1 MAFRPLLRQRFA
13 PVCAVAAAAAPISL
27 SSQPADDSLA
37 DAVKRKPIYD
47 DAPLDTT
54 APTPSTPTSDA
65 PYNPTP
71 TSDAPYR
78 LTPTDDAPYRPT
90 PTDRLAVQIGKA
102 RLGLYQQ
109 VLRAEDGVNNALT
122 ETLRLEHSF
131 TSTIRSLAP
140 PKESGERVFPGVLY
154 VLVASMAGS
163 ILTRNRNILLR
174 ATGPAAIGLGA
185 AYAVLPLTMQNVGD
199 LAWKYEKRYPVV
211 ADAHL
216 RTKERLTSIWE
227 TGKAH
232 SAMSVG
238 MIQDKVAETRSN
250 MEDWVKRGR

>member
-1 MAFRPLLRQRFA
+1 MLTAA
-13 PVCAVAAAAAPISL
+13 PVTLASH
-27 SSQPADDSLA
+27 SADDSLT
-37 DAVKRKPIYD
+37 DAVRVCAPRPRMIASHTLQLNRKPIYD

-54 APTPSTPTSDA
+54 APAPTEPAAPSTPTS
-65 PYNPTP
+65 
-71 TSDAPYR
+71 
-78 LTPTDDAPYRPT
+78 DAPYRPT
-90 PTDRLAVQIGKA
+90 PTDRLAVQIGQA
-102 RLGLYQQ
+102 RLALHQQ
-109 VLRAEDGVNNALT
+109 AVRAEDGVNNALT

-140 PKESGERVFPGVLY
+140 PKESNERVFPGVLY

-163 ILTRNRNILLR
+163 IITRNRNILLR
-174 ATGPAAIGLGA
+174 ATVPAAIGIGA

-199 LAWKYEKRYPVV
+199 LAWTYEKRYPVL

-216 RTKERLTSIWE
+216 RAKERVTSIWQ

-238 MIQDKVAETRSN
+238 MIQDKVAETRSS
-250 MEDWVKRGR
+250 MEDWVKKGR

>member
-13 PVCAVAAAAAPISL
+13 PVWAVAVAAAPISL
-27 SSQPADDSLA
+27 SSPPVDDALT
-37 DAVKRKPIYD
+37 DAALNRKPIYD
-47 DAPLDTT
+47 EAPLDTT
-54 APTPSTPTSDA
+54 APSPTQPAAPSTPASDA
-65 PYNPTP
+65 V
-71 TSDAPYR
+71 
-78 LTPTDDAPYRPT
+78 YRPT

-102 RLGLYQQ
+102 RLAMYQQ
-109 VLRAEDGVNNALT
+109 AVRAEDGVNNALT

-140 PKESGERVFPGVLY
+140 PRESAERVFPGVLY

-163 ILTRNRNILLR
+163 IITRNRNILLR
-174 ATGPAAIGLGA
+174 ATVPAAIGLGA
-185 AYAVLPLTMQNVGD
+185 AYAVLPLTMKNVGD
-199 LAWKYEKRYPVV
+199 LAWKYEERYPVL

-216 RTKERLTSIWE
+216 RTKERVTSLWE

-250 MEDWVKRGR
+250 MEDWVKKGR